1 MNEPIHRMNPYTVL
15 GISANAKPETIK
27 RAYRKLAQRYH
38 PDRNDSSDAEA
49 KFKLVKE
56 AYEFLTTG
64 ISGTE
69 LFETPPPDNPTPK
82 PAAKTWTT
90 NPYGAVNVPKAVVT
104 VSFSEAYTG
113 CKGRIP
119 GTPYKV
125 VVRPGTQHGQKE
137 RRLCE
142 TGSSEMAYFDI
153 EFNLYDKFFKLQHID
168 GTLRFCCHLEVTTGQ
183 ILSGFEHFIQNVDP
197 NGRPVSVIIPP
208 NHGSAIK
215 IPNMGMKLNERGQ
228 RSDLYIIPIVKTIP
242 IEEEIFPVLKAL
254 DIRVQ
259 NALKA
264 YRYFK

>member
-1 MNEPIHRMNPYTVL
+1 MNPYTVL
-15 GISANAKPETIK
+15 GISDNASPATIK

-38 PDRNDSSDAEA
+38 PDRNKGSDAEA

-56 AYEFLTTG
+56 AYEFLITG
-64 ISGTE
+64 VSGTG
-69 LFETPPPDNPTPK
+69 LFEPPEPPRDGRPSDPTAK
-82 PAAKTWTT
+82 PWTS

-104 VSFSEAYTG
+104 VSFSEAFTG

-142 TGSSEMAYFDI
+142 TGSSEMVYFDV
-153 EFNLYDKFFKLQHID
+153 EFNLYDKFFKLQQID

-197 NGRPVSVIIPP
+197 NGPPVSVIVPP
-208 NHGSAIK
+208 NHGSAIR
-215 IPNMGMKLNERGQ
+215 IANMGMKLNERGQ
-228 RSDLYIIPIVKTIP
+228 RSDLYVIPIVKTIP
-242 IEEEIFPVLKAL
+242 LEEEIYPVLKAL